1 MKKKSE
7 ALSSTL
13 VKKYRNSTY
22 PILSVYFG
30 FAGKKTPDR
39 KVVLSLFHSLIHQ
52 NMSDEERKIFKRD
65 VQKIEEYLTD
75 VFDSRG
81 TRSIVFFTAGK
92 HLWEVFPFEF
102 YLPPLCVVSYSL
114 YVKPLIDA
122 VDSYKKYIVLLI
134 DREKARLFSVYL
146 GEIQEYTEVFDGIV
160 PQNVRANERDFYG
173 RSDKI
178 FRHIQDHLHRHVAII
193 ANSLSEFIKKNGGNF
208 LLIGGHKELLA
219 MVKNELPD
227 SVQKMVVAEFVT
239 SVNIPLQKVLLQSKA
254 VAEKIEQNEEESRL
268 QSALA

>member
-1 MKKKSE
+1 MKKPSE
-7 ALSSTL
+7 EKFNSL
-13 VKKYRNSTY
+13 VKKYFNSPY
-22 PILSVYFG
+22 PILSIYFG

-52 NMSDEERKIFKRD
+52 NLSDEEAKIFRSD
-65 VQKIEEYLTD
+65 VDKIEEYLSD
-75 VFDSRG
+75 EFDSRG
-81 TRSIVFFTAGK
+81 ARSVVFFTAGK
-92 HLWEVFPFEF
+92 NLWRVFPFEF

-122 VDSYKKYIVLLI
+122 FDSYKKYIVLLI
-134 DREKARLFSVYL
+134 DRGKARLFSVYL
-146 GEIQEYTEVFDGIV
+146 GEVQEYAEVFDGIV

-178 FRHIQDHLHRHVAII
+178 FRHIQDHLHRHVVIV
-193 ANSLSEFIKKNGGNF
+193 ANALSEFIKKNGGNF
-208 LLIGGHKELLA
+208 LLIGGHKELLP
-219 MVKNELPD
+219 MIIKELPI

-239 SVNIPLQKVLLQSKA
+239 AVNIPLQKVLLQSKA

-268 QSALA
+268 ESALA